1 MWSLEVP
8 SKMYF
13 RVWELTL
20 RNEDGLQVLRYGQEE
35 NWVFYQDLLSLL
47 GMGTES
53 EDRIQ

>member
-1 MWSLEVP
+1 
-8 SKMYF
+8 MYF

-35 NWVFYQDLLSLL
+35 NWVFCQNLLSLL